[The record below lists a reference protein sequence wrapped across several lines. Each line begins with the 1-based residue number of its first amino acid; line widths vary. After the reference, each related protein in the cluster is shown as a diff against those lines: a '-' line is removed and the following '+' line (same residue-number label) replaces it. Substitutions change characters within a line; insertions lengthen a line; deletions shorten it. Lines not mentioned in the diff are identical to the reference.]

1 MDINT
6 ITAFISSIGFPIV
19 ACVALYIMNTQQIS
33 KLTNIIDN
41 NTKIMEELKDL
52 IKRGNK

>member
-6 ITAFISSIGFPIV
+6 ITAFISSIGFPIA

-52 IKRGNK
+52 IKGGNK